1 MNNNDLQS
9 NQSVI
14 RLQSNYYTINEFN
27 HKFNPLTPTCSRTDL
42 RELNPIKN
50 FSLFHWNARSLSK
63 NFESLKLLLSSL
75 NEFPF
80 SVIGISETWLRSNS
94 PNLFNLNN
102 YKLFR
107 SDRNK
112 GRGGGVALYIFNE
125 HRVRVRSDIHI
136 EGCEDLF
143 VEIVTEKCKNKIIG
157 IIYRPPCNIP
167 DTFLEKLDECLSII
181 TRENKEVYLMGD
193 FNIDMNKS
201 DNLSLK
207 LENTLM
213 SYAFNHHISNPTRI
227 TNTSKTLLDNIF
239 SNNQDLNNVTNG
251 IIYYDMSDH
260 LPIFVISE
268 TPDATQSVKK
278 VRPILCRKETD
289 NNIALLNQDLAQE
302 EWSDV
307 FRETDTNRAY
317 DVFLNK
323 LVYYYNKNIPLVKK
337 KSRRKNKH
345 PWITK
350 GIMKSIKTRTKLYK
364 RALTTQNAED
374 FKDYKIYRNK
384 LSNLIRISRKM
395 HYSKQCEHNKNNKN
409 GLWEVIN
416 DIKGKNDKDHVS
428 VFYNKN
434 EELTNPKDISDSFNT
449 YFTNI
454 GPNLASKIKQDNNI
468 NFATFLPPN
477 FNKSL
482 FLTPTDEEEIF
493 KIVRCLKTS
502 RSSGHDGLSVH
513 LLKRIVI
520 HIATPL
526 AYIFN
531 LSITTGICPSSF
543 KTAKV
548 IPVFKKDDPSL
559 LTNYRPISILPSM
572 SKILEKII
580 YKRLYIF
587 LQVNDILIPNQYGFR
602 KHYST
607 DFAIIKLL
615 NKITECFANKEHL
628 IGIFMDL
635 SKAFDTIDHNI
646 LMYKL
651 QRYGIRGTSLSWIRD
666 YLSNR
671 KQYVVYQCSESP
683 TSNITCGVPQ
693 GSILGPL
700 LFLIYI
706 NDIVRS
712 SPLLSF
718 TLFADD
724 TNIFYSH
731 KNFDTLVSTLNS
743 EISKVSQWFSCN
755 KLSLN
760 ITKTNFIRFK
770 PHSTQVIDPNYNIR
784 INGLPLTELKSTK
797 FLGITI
803 DSCLSWN
810 DHIHNVHTSVSKGIG
825 ILYRLKDFLS
835 QNSLTILYNAIVLP
849 YLTYCNIVWG
859 NCSSTKINS
868 ILLLQKRALRLI
880 TNSSYRSPTD
890 SLFSQL
896 KILKISDI
904 HTIQTA
910 IFMHKY
916 TFNRLPSVFDNFFIP
931 NSNIHS
937 YPTRN
942 SSGYHL
948 ENPRII
954 LAQKSLKHHGP
965 DVWNSLPDSLKQCT
979 KLHLFKQQFKN
990 ILLNQYSSNDQ

>member
-268 TPDATQSVKK
+268 TPDTTQSVKK
-278 VRPILCRKETD
+278 LRPILCRKETD

-416 DIKGKNDKDHVS
+416 DITGKNDKDHVS

-651 QRYGIRGTSLSWIRD
+651 QRYGIRGTSLLWIRD